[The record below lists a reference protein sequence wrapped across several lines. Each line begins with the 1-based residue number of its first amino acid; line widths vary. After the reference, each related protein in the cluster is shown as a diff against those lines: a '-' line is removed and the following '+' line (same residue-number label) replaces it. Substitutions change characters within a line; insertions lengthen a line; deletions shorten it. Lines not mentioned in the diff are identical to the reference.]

1 MELFQNDIFLKLA
14 IFLITLSIIC
24 QIVAGVLYQSMI
36 QETDNMSATNN
47 KLLKQCKLKFVNCFQ
62 LNLGVANIPI
72 FVDKFINRIKIGIL
86 TLPGLSNFAGQM
98 ILLSVLLCGIGL
110 YRRIVEG
117 RHMVELF
124 PYYIVSCFGLY
135 AYFSISSLVDVKGK
149 REVLK
154 TNIID
159 YLENHMVNRLKVLP
173 RERIAKEIMEEEVPV
188 EEGKRFGRKEKQE
201 LEQLLQEFLS

>member
-62 LNLGVANIPI
+62 LNSGVANVPI
-72 FVDKFINRIKIGIL
+72 FVDKFMNRMKVGIL
-86 TLPGLSNFAGQM
+86 TLPGLSNFAGQL

-110 YRRIVEG
+110 YRRIVDG
-117 RHMVELF
+117 RHMIELF
-124 PYYIVSCFGLY
+124 PYYIVSFFGLY
-135 AYFSISSLVDVKGK
+135 AYFSISSLVDIKGK
-149 REVLK
+149 REILK
-154 TNIID
+154 VNIID
-159 YLENHMVNRLKVLP
+159 YLENHMLNRLKVIP
-173 RERIAKEIMEEEVPV
+173 RERIAKEIMETEEVRQEAP
-188 EEGKRFGRKEKQE
+188 KFGRKEKQE

>member
-1 MELFQNDIFLKLA
+1 MELFKNDIFLKLA

-47 KLLKQCKLKFVNCFQ
+47 KLLKQCKLKFANCFQ
-62 LNLGVANIPI
+62 LNSGVANIPV
-72 FVDKFINRIKIGIL
+72 FVDKFINRIKIGFL
-86 TLPGLSNFAGQM
+86 TLPGLANFSGQM

-110 YRRIVEG
+110 YRRIAEG

-124 PYYIVSCFGLY
+124 PYYIISLFGLY
-135 AYFSISSLVDVKGK
+135 AYFSISSLVDLKGK
-149 REVLK
+149 RDVLK
-154 TNIID
+154 TNMVD

-173 RERIAKEIMEEEVPV
+173 RERIAKEIMEAEVP
-188 EEGKRFGRKEKQE
+188 EPETPRFGRKEKQE

>member
-47 KLLKQCKLKFVNCFQ
+47 KILKQCKLKFANCFQ
-62 LNLGVANIPI
+62 LNSGVSNIPV
-72 FVDKFINRIKIGIL
+72 FVDKFLNRIKIGFL
-86 TLPGLSNFAGQM
+86 TLPGLSNLSGQM
-98 ILLSVLLCGIGL
+98 ILLSVLMCGIGL

-117 RHMVELF
+117 RHLIELF
-124 PYYIVSCFGLY
+124 PFYTVSLFGLY
-135 AYFSISSLVDVKGK
+135 AYFSISSFVDIKNK

-154 TNIID
+154 TNIVD
-159 YLENHMVNRLKVLP
+159 YLENHMVNRMKVLS
-173 RERIAKEIMEEEVPV
+173 KEHVVQEMMDEKESFQEIP
-188 EEGKRFGRKEKQE
+188 KFGRKEKQE

>member
-47 KLLKQCKLKFVNCFQ
+47 KLLKQCKLKFINCFQ
-62 LNLGVANIPI
+62 LNSGVANISI
-72 FVDKFINRIKIGIL
+72 FVDKFMNRMKVGMV
-86 TLPGLSNFAGQM
+86 TLPGLSNFSGQM
-98 ILLSVLLCGIGL
+98 ILLAVLLCGIGL
-110 YRRIVEG
+110 YRRITEG

-124 PYYIVSCFGLY
+124 PYYIVSFFGLY
-135 AYFSISSLVDVKGK
+135 AFFSVSSLVDIKGK
-149 REVLK
+149 REILK
-154 TNIID
+154 TNIVD

-173 RERIAKEIMEEEVPV
+173 RERIAKEIMEAEASEQEVP
-188 EEGKRFGRKEKQE
+188 KFGRKEKQE
-201 LEQLLQEFLS
+201 LERLLQEFLS

>member
-1 MELFQNDIFLKLA
+1 MELLKNDIFLKLA

-47 KLLKQCKLKFVNCFQ
+47 KLLKQCKLKFANCYQ
-62 LNLGVANIPI
+62 LNSGVANISV
-72 FVDKFINRIKIGIL
+72 FVDKFMNRIKIGIL
-86 TLPGLSNFAGQM
+86 TLPGLSNFSGQM
-98 ILLSVLLCGIGL
+98 ILLSVLLCGIGI
-110 YRRIVEG
+110 YRSIVNG
-117 RHMVELF
+117 RHMIELF
-124 PYYIVSCFGLY
+124 PYYIVSLFGLY
-135 AYFSISSLVDVKGK
+135 AYFSISSFVDIKNK
-149 REVLK
+149 REILK

-173 RERIAKEIMEEEVPV
+173 RERIAKEIMEAEMPEQETP
-188 EEGKRFGRKEKQE
+188 KFGRKEKQE

>member
-1 MELFQNDIFLKLA
+1 MELFQNDIFLKMA

-47 KLLKQCKLKFVNCFQ
+47 KLLKQCKLKFINCFQ
-62 LNLGVANIPI
+62 LNSGVSNIPV
-72 FVDKFINRIKIGIL
+72 FVDKFMNRMKVGIL

-110 YRRIVEG
+110 YRKIADG

-124 PYYIVSCFGLY
+124 PYYIVSFFGLY
-135 AYFSISSLVDVKGK
+135 AYFSISSLVDIKGK
-149 REVLK
+149 REILK

-173 RERIAKEIMEEEVPV
+173 RERIDREIINKDEPV
-188 EEGKRFGRKEKQE
+188 EAAPRFGRKEKQE